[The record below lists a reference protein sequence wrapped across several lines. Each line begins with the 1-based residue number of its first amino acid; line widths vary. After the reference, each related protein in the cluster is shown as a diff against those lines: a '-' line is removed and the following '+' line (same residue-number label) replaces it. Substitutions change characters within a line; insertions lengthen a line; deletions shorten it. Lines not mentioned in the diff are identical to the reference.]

1 MEVSLL
7 GLMPEGSTPGIPKG
21 VSLNEGPGLAPKH
34 STAQDPSYSSLRGAF
49 IREPPKYLETGFG
62 ALEQAKLSMNKACQS
77 PETKIGCLSWAFQS
91 SKGNKLH
98 ACMEVFSSAELRFP
112 GAPV

>member
-62 ALEQAKLSMNKACQS
+62 ALEQAKLSK
-77 PETKIGCLSWAFQS
+77 PRPSWS
-91 SKGNKLH
+91 TRSRW
-98 ACMEVFSSAELRFP
+98 V
-112 GAPV
+112 